1 MSSLKDQLQAD
12 LTAAMKARDKTR
24 SSTLRM
30 VLAAITKA
38 EVAGK
43 EPRELTDADVTDVL
57 AKEAKQR
64 REAAEAFTQG
74 GREDSAEKELAE
86 AAIISEFLPA
96 QLSEAELTQLVEA
109 TIDELGVAQEGMR
122 AMGKVMGA
130 LQPKIAGRA
139 DGGVVAGL
147 VRARLSAS

>member
-1 MSSLKDQLQAD
+1 MSSLKDQLQTE

-74 GREDSAEKELAE
+74 GRQESADQELAE
-86 AAIISEFLPA
+86 AAIINEFLPA
-96 QLSEAELTQLVEA
+96 QLTEAEVTQLVEA
-109 TIDELGVAQEGMR
+109 TIDELGAAQEGMR

-147 VRARLSAS
+147 VRARLSAN